1 MARPCQFFYFFTDKV
16 LIFIYPELWYDKIM
30 KKETRKQLEK
40 DFVENLKAEMRNAP
54 KDKVMAIV
62 YLLAFLSA
70 ISAIAALLYLF
81 H

>member
-1 MARPCQFFYFFTDKV
+1 M
-16 LIFIYPELWYDKIM
+16 WYDKIM

-40 DFVENLKAEMRNAP
+40 DFMENLKAEMKNAP
-54 KDKVMAIV
+54 KDKIMAIV

>member
-1 MARPCQFFYFFTDKV
+1 MTRPCQFFYFFTEKV
-16 LIFIYPELWYDKIM
+16 LIYPELWYDKIM

-40 DFVENLKAEMRNAP
+40 DFMENLKAEMKNAP